1 MRTVFAFFVSP
12 HIKEEVNATY
22 ETSAPCRGYLRSSG

>member
-12 HIKEEVNATY
+12 RFKEEVKAIY
-22 ETSAPCRGYLRSSG
+22 ETSTDCRGYLRSSG